1 MVPTSTKLVVF
12 GATGQQG
19 ASILTT
25 LASHPTLSQQYSLRG
40 ITRDASKPK
49 PQSLA
54 AQGIEIVEADLNDP
68 STLPAAVKGAHTV
81 ILITE
86 TQYVSDL
93 KERETTQAKNVID
106 ASLKAGVQFFVFSTA
121 VHACTLWD
129 GGAVDQFDVK
139 AEIES
144 YIRESNFPLG
154 SAFIAPGMFMQNLV
168 TVMKPR
174 KNEDGSYVV
183 AGVNDPQT
191 KIPMIDAAG
200 DSGSYLLPIL
210 LHPEEAKGKVIY
222 ASSGM
227 YSYTDMARI
236 ISDVSGERLEYVQLP
251 GDVYKGF
258 MHEEMGGRL
267 VAMMSFINDPGYY
280 GPGTGEK
287 VRETVE
293 IVESV
298 GGKLT
303 SFEEFAERN
312 FKIL

>member
-1 MVPTSTKLVVF
+1 MAPTSNKLVVF

-68 STLPAAVKGAHTV
+68 STLPRAVDGAHTV

-106 ASLKAGVQFFVFSTA
+106 ASLASGVQFFVFSTA
-121 VHACTLWD
+121 VHASTLWT

-144 YIRESNFPLG
+144 YIRDANFPIG
-154 SAFIAPGMFMQNLV
+154 SASIAPGMFMQNLT

-174 KNEDGSYVV
+174 KNEEGAFVI
-183 AGVNDPQT
+183 AGVNDPHT

-210 LHPEEAKGKVIY
+210 LNPEEAKGKVIH
-222 ASSGM
+222 ASSGL
-227 YSYTDMARI
+227 YSYNDMAKI
-236 ISDVSGERLEYVQLP
+236 ISLVSGERVQYVQLP
-251 GDVYKGF
+251 GDVYRGF

-267 VAMMSFINDPGYY
+267 VAMMSFINNPGYY
-280 GPGTGEK
+280 GPGTEEK
-287 VRETVE
+287 VGGTVE

-312 FKIL
+312 LKSL